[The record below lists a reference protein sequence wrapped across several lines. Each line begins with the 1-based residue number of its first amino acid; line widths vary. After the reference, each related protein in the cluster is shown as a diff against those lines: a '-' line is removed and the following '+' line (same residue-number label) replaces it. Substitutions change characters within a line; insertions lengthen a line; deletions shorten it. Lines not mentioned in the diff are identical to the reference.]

1 MSNPTKIKKKKYL
14 SIKYPKNKKIQ
25 LLKLEKIKVE
35 KKQKNFLFLKKMW
48 YNLMYAQTFL
58 ILNKLRD

>member
-25 LLKLEKIKVE
+25 LLKFEKIKVE
-35 KKQKNFLFLKKMW
+35 KK
-48 YNLMYAQTFL
+48 
-58 ILNKLRD
+58 